1 MYNWAFC
8 VHAAGSTDRNI
19 QAGTQVSSP
28 LKTRTQWLAFPAYS
42 FMHFKGF
49 CVHGLLHL
57 FFFSNS
63 CVSFNETARAD
74 AVLGYLIAFLVLLST
89 VKLWHL
95 LRLNP
100 KLNMITSTLRRA
112 WGDISGFITVIAI
125 MFLAYS
131 IAVSTA
137 VVSVVCNLHPGTV
150 RLN

>member
-1 MYNWAFC
+1 MC
-8 VHAAGSTDRNI
+8 TQQEVQT
-19 QAGTQVSSP
+19 GTFKQE
-28 LKTRTQWLAFPAYS
+28 LKLALHWKQGTSDWLFRHIRLCTSKASVCMVYYIFS
-42 FMHFKGF
+42 
-49 CVHGLLHL
+49 
-57 FFFSNS
+57 FFSNS